1 MRSPIALFFQ
11 FVVVLIGLAMA
22 AFLLGEPHLEGRNA
36 HATVFEIYFQDP
48 FLAYV
53 YVGSL
58 PFFLALR
65 CAFGLLGEVRRTG
78 ACSLATVE
86 ALQSIRRCALVLM
99 GFVVGAAVVL
109 LVFSDGEDRP
119 AGVAMSVLALSL
131 AGGMAIT
138 AAWAARRLQA
148 SLSQSGAAAG
158 WPC

>member
-1 MRSPIALFFQ
+1 MPTPPCSRSI
-11 FVVVLIGLAMA
+11 
-22 AFLLGEPHLEGRNA
+22 
-36 HATVFEIYFQDP
+36 FQDP

-65 CAFGLLGEVRRTG
+65 RAFGLLGELRRTG

-86 ALQSIRRCALVLM
+86 ALRSIRRCALVLL
-99 GFVVGAAVVL
+99 GFVAGAAVMIVA
-109 LVFSDGEDRP
+109 FGDGEDRP
-119 AGVAMSVLALSL
+119 DGVTMSVIALSL

-148 SLSQSGAAAG
+148 SLSQSGAVAG
-158 WPC
+158 

>member
-1 MRSPIALFFQ
+1 MRSPTALFLQ
-11 FVVVLIGLAMA
+11 LVVVLIGLGAA

-65 CAFGLLGEVRRTG
+65 RAFALLGEVRRTG
-78 ACSLATVE
+78 TCSLATVG

-99 GFVVGAAVVL
+99 GFVAGAAVMIVA
-109 LVFSDGEDRP
+109 FGDGEDRP

-131 AGGMAIT
+131 AGGMAIA
-138 AAWAARRLQA
+138 AAWAAKRLQA
-148 SLSQSGAAAG
+148 HDPCAAG
-158 WPC
+158 Q